1 MRRLRVAALATALWA
16 LGLWAPPL
24 WGEVWFSGLDL
35 TAFDR
40 LLFQAE
46 ADSPGYGRYKTLF
59 AAEASDGR
67 LQQLT
72 FFPERA
78 SLVAGVLQVEN
89 RFGLFRTDSTLGN
102 PAPLAGPPSFVRG
115 GQVESGK
122 LDLVASSLDG
132 RWLLAL
138 RPTSAAFGDL
148 ELYDLSQGGQE
159 SVAAT
164 GVELS
169 LKAVPVLWSPDSDF
183 FLYAKRGNLYYF
195 SVSQLREKRVL
206 EEPYRLLGKGTI
218 RNVRWGPASPLA
230 DGSAL
235 YYVTGTLVY
244 RLLARELFTRSL
256 YGGFLPIGQLAG
268 KLPFELDPNFDEFWV
283 APDGAQL
290 LVDKG
295 GRNLFLVPLS
305 PEDYSGPSLSLPYL
319 YLPGSGAVRKV
330 LWLRSGKILVLAE
343 SRQRGS
349 SSTGVYL
356 LSAADL
362 RTLPSFRR
370 IPEEGVLD
378 LALSAD
384 ESSVALM
391 RADGVTVHES
401 ASWQK
406 RYSLSHPRPLQV
418 VWTPAGELIVAGSWL
433 SELWNPASGAK
444 RLLFLSQP
452 GSSSFSED
460 ERTILTEVQG
470 AFYRRPAVSGSAAGA
485 AGPWGATGSAA
496 LRQPRIQSAA
506 YRVYLE
512 ESPDRLLRN
521 RIMVRELRQYGT
533 RELLARPQGSYE
545 SYPAQE
551 EPSDPL
557 LFAHGSRL
565 RRREVALVFDVVDAV
580 EGLASIL
587 SSLEEY
593 GIRATFFVNGDALRR
608 YPDAIRE
615 IAGAG
620 HEVGS
625 LFFTHFNMT
634 DDRFQ
639 VDGDFIKQGLARAE
653 DEYHAVTGREL
664 ALLWHAPFY
673 FANSQIITAG
683 RELNYAYVS
692 RDVDTLDWVT
702 EDPGKAAPDIY
713 FPASELVERIVARKK
728 PGSILPIL
736 AGKPGGHREDY
747 LFQKLDLL
755 VDALLSRG
763 YSVVPV
769 SSLMEHA
776 R

>member
-1 MRRLRVAALATALWA
+1 MRRLHIAALA
-16 LGLWAPPL
+16 LGLWALPL
-24 WGEVWFSGLDL
+24 WGEVWFSDLDL

-40 LLFQAE
+40 LLFRAE
-46 ADSPGYGRYKTLF
+46 ADSPGFGPYRTLF
-59 AAEASDGR
+59 AAELSDGR
-67 LQQLT
+67 LEQLT

-78 SLVAGVLQVEN
+78 SLVAGALQVEN
-89 RFGLFRTDSTLGN
+89 RFGLFRTDATLAK
-102 PAPLAGPPSFVRG
+102 PAAVAGPPCFVAG

-122 LDLVASSLDG
+122 LDLVVSSPDG

-138 RPTSAAFGDL
+138 RPTSAAFGEL
-148 ELYDLSQGGQE
+148 LLYDLSQGGQQ
-159 SVAAT
+159 SVAST

-169 LKAVPVLWSPDSDF
+169 LKDAPALWSPESDF
-183 FLYAKRGNLYYF
+183 FLYAKRGSLYYF

-206 EEPYRLLGKGTI
+206 EEPYRLLGKGTV

-230 DGSAL
+230 DGNAM

-244 RLLARELFTRSL
+244 RLSARELFTRSL

-290 LVDKG
+290 LVGKG

-319 YLPGSGAVRKV
+319 YLPGSGAVRKL
-330 LWLRSGKILVLAE
+330 LWLRSGKILVLVE
-343 SRQRGS
+343 SRQRGAG
-349 SSTGVYL
+349 STGVYL

-370 IPEEGVLD
+370 IPEEGVQD

-384 ESSVALM
+384 ESSVAVM

-401 ASWQK
+401 GSWQK
-406 RYSLSHPRPLQV
+406 RQSLSHPRPLHV
-418 VWTPAGELIVAGSWL
+418 VWTPAGELIVAGAWL
-433 SELWNPASGAK
+433 TELWNPGSGAK
-444 RLLFLSQP
+444 RLLCLSQP
-452 GSSSFSED
+452 GDSSFSED

-470 AFYRRPAVSGSAAGA
+470 AYYRRPAAAGSAS
-485 AGPWGATGSAA
+485 PWSATGSAA
-496 LRQPRIQSAA
+496 LRQPRSQSAA

-512 ESPDRLLRN
+512 DSPDRFLRN
-521 RIMVRELRQYGT
+521 RVMVRDLRQYGT
-533 RELLARPQGSYE
+533 RELLARQQPGYE
-545 SYPAQE
+545 SFPPEE

-557 LFAHGSRL
+557 LFAHGSRI

-634 DDRFQ
+634 DDRFK
-639 VDGDFIKQGLARAE
+639 VDGQFIKQGLARAE

-683 RELNYAYVS
+683 RELNYSYVS

-713 FPASELVERIVARKK
+713 FPAAELVERIVLRKK
-728 PGSILPIL
+728 PGSILPVL
-736 AGKPGGHREDY
+736 AGKPGGLREDY

-763 YSVVPV
+763 YSVVTV

>member
-1 MRRLRVAALATALWA
+1 LRRLHIAALA
-16 LGLWAPPL
+16 LGLWALPL
-24 WGEVWFSGLDL
+24 WGEVWFSDLDL
-35 TAFDR
+35 AAFGR
-40 LLFQAE
+40 LLFRAE
-46 ADSPGYGRYKTLF
+46 ADSPGFGRYRTLF
-59 AAEASDGR
+59 AAELSDGR
-67 LQQLT
+67 LEQLT

-78 SLVAGVLQVEN
+78 SLVAGALQVQN
-89 RFGLFRTDSTLGN
+89 RFGLFRTDSALAN
-102 PAPLAGPPSFVRG
+102 PAPVDRLPSFVAG

-122 LDLVASSLDG
+122 LDLVASSPDG

-138 RPTSAAFGDL
+138 RPTSAAYGEL
-148 ELYDLSQGGQE
+148 LLYDLSQGGPA
-159 SVAAT
+159 SVAST

-183 FLYAKRGNLYYF
+183 FLYGKRGSLYYF

-206 EEPYRLLGKGTI
+206 AESYRLLGKGTV

-230 DGSAL
+230 DGNAM
-235 YYVTGTLVY
+235 YYITGSLVY
-244 RLLARELFTRSL
+244 RLSARELFTRSL
-256 YGGFLPIGQLAG
+256 YGGFLPIGSVAG

-283 APDGAQL
+283 APDGTQL
-290 LVDKG
+290 LVSKS

-343 SRQRGS
+343 SRQRGA

-362 RTLPSFRR
+362 RVLPSFRR

-384 ESSVALM
+384 ESSVAVV
-391 RADGVTVHES
+391 RAEGVTVHES
-401 ASWQK
+401 SSWQK
-406 RYSLSHPRPLQV
+406 RQSLAHPSPLNV
-418 VWTPAGELIVAGSWL
+418 MWTPAGELIVAGAWL
-433 SELWNPASGAK
+433 TELWNPGTNAK
-444 RLLFLSQP
+444 RLLCLSQP
-452 GSSSFSED
+452 GASSFSED

-470 AFYRRPAVSGSAAGA
+470 AYYRRPSTGA
-485 AGPWGATGSAA
+485 AAAWSATGSAA

-506 YRVYLE
+506 FRVYLE
-512 ESPDRLLRN
+512 EVPDRLLRN
-521 RIMVRELRQYGT
+521 RIMVRDLSLYGT
-533 RELLARPQGSYE
+533 RELLPRAQGPYE
-545 SYPAQE
+545 SFPGE
-551 EPSDPL
+551 EEASDPA
-557 LFAHGSRL
+557 LFAHGSRI
-565 RRREVALVFDVVDAV
+565 RRREVALVFDVVDSV

-587 SSLEEY
+587 STLEEY
-593 GIRATFFVNGDALRR
+593 GIQATFFVNGDALRR
-608 YPDAIRE
+608 YPDAVRE

-634 DDRFQ
+634 DARFQ
-639 VDGDFIKQGLARAE
+639 VDGEFIKRGLARAE

-673 FANSQIITAG
+673 FANSQIIAAG

-702 EDPGKAAPDIY
+702 ADPGKAAPDIY
-713 FPASELVERIVARKK
+713 FPAAELVERIVARKK

-736 AGKPGGHREDY
+736 AGKPGGLREDY

-763 YSVVPV
+763 YSVVTV

>member
-1 MRRLRVAALATALWA
+1 MRRLYVAALA
-16 LGLWAPPL
+16 LGLWALPL
-24 WGEVWFSGLDL
+24 WGEVWFSDLDL

-40 LLFQAE
+40 LLFRAE
-46 ADSPGYGRYKTLF
+46 ADSPGFGPYRTLF
-59 AAEASDGR
+59 AAELAEGR
-67 LQQLT
+67 LEQLT

-78 SLVAGVLQVEN
+78 SLVAGALQVEN
-89 RFGLFRTDSTLGN
+89 RFGLFRTDAALAN
-102 PAPLAGPPSFVRG
+102 PAPLAGPPCFVTG

-122 LDLVASSLDG
+122 LDLVVSSPDG

-138 RPTSAAFGDL
+138 RPTSAAYGEL
-148 ELYDLSQGGQE
+148 LLYDLAHGGQV
-159 SVAAT
+159 SVASS

-169 LKAVPVLWSPDSDF
+169 LKAIPALWSPDSDF
-183 FLYAKRGNLYYF
+183 FLYAKRGSLYYF

-206 EEPYRLLGKGTI
+206 AESYRLVGKGTV
-218 RNVRWGPASPLA
+218 RNVRWGPASSA
-230 DGSAL
+230 GGSAL
-235 YYVTGTLVY
+235 YYVSGSLVY
-244 RLLARELFTRSL
+244 RLNARELFTRSL

-268 KLPFELDPNFDEFWV
+268 KLPFELDANFDEFWV
-283 APDGAQL
+283 APDGTQL
-290 LVDKG
+290 LVGKS

-319 YLPGSGAVRKV
+319 YLPGSGSVRRV
-330 LWLRSGKILVLAE
+330 LWLRTGKILVLAE
-343 SRQRGS
+343 SRQRGA

-362 RTLPSFRR
+362 RALPSFRR

-384 ESSVALM
+384 ESSVAVM
-391 RADGVTVHES
+391 RADGVTVHDS
-401 ASWQK
+401 SSWQK
-406 RYSLSHPRPLQV
+406 RQSLAHSRPLHLL
-418 VWTPAGELIVAGSWL
+418 WTPAGELIVAGAWF

-444 RLLFLSQP
+444 RLLCLSQP
-452 GSSSFSED
+452 GDSSFSED

-470 AFYRRPAVSGSAAGA
+470 AYYRRPAAAGTKA
-485 AGPWGATGSAA
+485 AWGATGSAA
-496 LRQPRIQSAA
+496 LRQRRLQSAA
-506 YRVYLE
+506 YRAYLE

-521 RIMVRELRQYGT
+521 RLMVRDLRQYGT
-533 RELLARPQGSYE
+533 RELLARALPGYE
-545 SYPAQE
+545 SFPAE
-551 EPSDPL
+551 EEASDPS
-557 LFAHGSRL
+557 LFAHGSRI
-565 RRREVALVFDVVDAV
+565 RRREVALVFDVVESV

-608 YPDAIRE
+608 YPDAVRE

-634 DDRFQ
+634 DARFQ
-639 VDGDFIKQGLARAE
+639 VDGEFIKRGLARAE
-653 DEYHAVTGREL
+653 DEYHAVTGLEL

-673 FANSQIITAG
+673 FANSQIIAAG
-683 RELNYAYVS
+683 RELNYAYIS
-692 RDVDTLDWVT
+692 RDVDSLDWVT
-702 EDPGKAAPDIY
+702 ADPGKAAPDIY
-713 FPASELVERIVARKK
+713 FPAAELVERIVARKK

-736 AGKPGGHREDY
+736 AGKPGGMREDY

-755 VDALLSRG
+755 LDALLSRG
-763 YSVVPV
+763 YSVATV

>member
-1 MRRLRVAALATALWA
+1 MRRLHIAALA
-16 LGLWAPPL
+16 LGLWALPL
-24 WGEVWFSGLDL
+24 WGEVWFSELDL

-40 LLFQAE
+40 LLFRAE
-46 ADSPGYGRYKTLF
+46 ADSPGFGPYKTLF
-59 AAEASDGR
+59 AAELNDGR
-67 LQQLT
+67 LEQLT
-72 FFPERA
+72 FFPERT
-78 SLVAGVLQVEN
+78 SMVAGVLQVEN
-89 RFGLFRTDSTLGN
+89 RFGLFRTDGTLGN
-102 PAPLAGPPSFVRG
+102 PAPVAGALSFVNG

-122 LDLVASSLDG
+122 LDLVASSPDG

-138 RPTSAAFGDL
+138 RPTSAAYGEL
-148 ELYDLSQGGQE
+148 LLYDLSQGGQA
-159 SVAAT
+159 SVAST

-169 LKAVPVLWSPDSDF
+169 LKSVPVLWSPDSDF
-183 FLYAKRGNLYYF
+183 FLYAKRGNLYHF

-206 EEPYRLLGKGTI
+206 EESYRLLGKGTV
-218 RNVRWGPASPLA
+218 RNVRWGPASSA
-230 DGSAL
+230 GGSAI

-244 RLLARELFTRSL
+244 RLSARELFTRSL

-290 LVDKG
+290 LVGKG

-349 SSTGVYL
+349 SSTGIYL

-384 ESSVALM
+384 ESSVAVM

-401 ASWQK
+401 SSWQK
-406 RYSLSHPRPLQV
+406 RQSLSHPRPLHV
-418 VWTPAGELIVAGSWL
+418 VWTPAGELIVAGAWL
-433 SELWNPASGAK
+433 TELWNPGRGAR
-444 RLLFLSQP
+444 RLLYLSQP
-452 GSSSFSED
+452 GNSSFSED

-470 AFYRRPAVSGSAAGA
+470 AYYRRPSAAGV
-485 AGPWGATGSAA
+485 AGAWSATGSAA

-521 RIMVRELRQYGT
+521 RVMVRDLRQYGT
-533 RELLARPQGSYE
+533 RELLARPQGRYE
-545 SYPAQE
+545 SYPPEE

-557 LFAHGSRL
+557 LFAHGSRI

-587 SSLEEY
+587 GSLEEY

-634 DDRFQ
+634 DDRFK
-639 VDGDFIKQGLARAE
+639 VDGEFIKRGLARAE

-673 FANSQIITAG
+673 FANSQIIAAG

-728 PGSILPIL
+728 PGSILPML
-736 AGKPGGHREDY
+736 AGKPAGHREDY

-763 YSVVPV
+763 YSLVTV

>member
-1 MRRLRVAALATALWA
+1 MRRLHIAALA
-16 LGLWAPPL
+16 LGLWALPL
-24 WGEVWFSGLDL
+24 WGEVWFSDLDL

-40 LLFQAE
+40 LLFRAE
-46 ADSPGYGRYKTLF
+46 ADSPGFGPYRTLF
-59 AAEASDGR
+59 AAELSDGR
-67 LQQLT
+67 LEQLT

-78 SLVAGVLQVEN
+78 SLVAGALQLEN
-89 RFGLFRTDSTLGN
+89 RFGLFRTDAALAK
-102 PAPLAGPPSFVRG
+102 PAAAAGPPCFVAG

-122 LDLVASSLDG
+122 LDLVVSSPDG

-138 RPTSAAFGDL
+138 RPTSAAFGEL
-148 ELYDLSQGGQE
+148 LLYDLSQGGQQ
-159 SVAAT
+159 SVAST

-169 LKAVPVLWSPDSDF
+169 LKDAPALWSPESDF
-183 FLYAKRGNLYYF
+183 FLYAKRGSLYYF

-206 EEPYRLLGKGTI
+206 AESYRLLGKGTV

-230 DGSAL
+230 GGNAM

-244 RLLARELFTRSL
+244 RLSARELFTRSL

-290 LVDKG
+290 LVGKG

-330 LWLRSGKILVLAE
+330 LWLRSGKILVLVE
-343 SRQRGS
+343 SRQRGAG
-349 SSTGVYL
+349 STGVYL

-384 ESSVALM
+384 ESSVAVM

-401 ASWQK
+401 GSWQK
-406 RYSLSHPRPLQV
+406 RQSLSHPRPLHV
-418 VWTPAGELIVAGSWL
+418 VWTPAGELIVAGAWL
-433 SELWNPASGAK
+433 TELWNPSSGAK
-444 RLLFLSQP
+444 RLLCLSQP
-452 GSSSFSED
+452 GNSSFSED

-470 AFYRRPAVSGSAAGA
+470 AYYRRPAAAGT
-485 AGPWGATGSAA
+485 AGAWSATGSAA
-496 LRQPRIQSAA
+496 LRQPRSQSAA

-512 ESPDRLLRN
+512 DSPDRFLRN
-521 RIMVRELRQYGT
+521 RVMVRDLRQYGT
-533 RELLARPQGSYE
+533 RELLARQQPSYE
-545 SYPAQE
+545 RFPPEE

-557 LFAHGSRL
+557 LFAHGSRI

-634 DDRFQ
+634 DDRFK
-639 VDGDFIKQGLARAE
+639 VDGQFIKQGLARAE

-683 RELNYAYVS
+683 RELNYSYVS

-713 FPASELVERIVARKK
+713 FPAAELVERIVVRKK
-728 PGSILPIL
+728 PGSILPVL
-736 AGKPGGHREDY
+736 AGKPGGLREDY

-763 YSVVPV
+763 YSVVTV

>member
-1 MRRLRVAALATALWA
+1 LRRLHIAALA
-16 LGLWAPPL
+16 LGLWALPL
-24 WGEVWFSGLDL
+24 GAEVWFSDLDL

-40 LLFQAE
+40 LLFRAE
-46 ADSPGYGRYKTLF
+46 ADSPGFGSYRTLF
-59 AAEASDGR
+59 AAELSDGR
-67 LQQLT
+67 LEQLT

-78 SLVAGVLQVEN
+78 SLVSGVLQLEN
-89 RFGLFRTDSTLGN
+89 RFGLFRTNAELAN
-102 PAPLAGPPSFVRG
+102 PAPVDGLPSFVAG

-122 LDLVASSLDG
+122 LDQVASSPDG

-138 RPTSAAFGDL
+138 RPTSAAYGEL
-148 ELYDLSQGGQE
+148 LLYDLSKGGPA
-159 SVAAT
+159 SVAST

-169 LKAVPVLWSPDSDF
+169 LKAIPVLWSPDSDF
-183 FLYAKRGNLYYF
+183 FLYAKRGSLYYF

-206 EEPYRLLGKGTI
+206 AEAYRLLGKGTV

-230 DGSAL
+230 DGNAM
-235 YYVTGTLVY
+235 YYVTGSLVY
-244 RLLARELFTRSL
+244 RLSARELFTRSL
-256 YGGFLPIGQLAG
+256 YGGFLPIGTLAG

-290 LVDKG
+290 LVGKG

-319 YLPGSGAVRKV
+319 YLPGSGVVRKV

-349 SSTGVYL
+349 NSTGVYL
-356 LSAADL
+356 LSVADL

-378 LALSAD
+378 LAASPD
-384 ESSVALM
+384 ESSVAVV

-401 ASWQK
+401 SSWQK
-406 RYSLSHPRPLQV
+406 RQSLSHPRPLHV
-418 VWTPAGELIVAGSWL
+418 VWTPAGELIVAGAWL
-433 SELWNPASGAK
+433 TELWNPASGAK
-444 RLLFLSQP
+444 RLLCLSQS
-452 GSSSFSED
+452 GDSSFSED

-470 AFYRRPAVSGSAAGA
+470 SYYRRPAVSGAAGA
-485 AGPWGATGSAA
+485 WSATGSAA
-496 LRQPRIQSAA
+496 LRQPRSQSTA

-512 ESPDRLLRN
+512 EAPDRLLRN
-521 RIMVRELRQYGT
+521 RVMVRDLRLYGT
-533 RELLARPQGSYE
+533 RELLARGEAAYE
-545 SYPAQE
+545 SFPGE
-551 EPSDPL
+551 EEASDPV
-557 LFAHGSRL
+557 LFAHGSRI
-565 RRREVALVFDVVDAV
+565 RRREVALVFDVVDSV

-587 SSLEEY
+587 STLEEY

-620 HEVGS
+620 QEVGS
-625 LFFTHFNMT
+625 LFFTHFSMT
-634 DDRFQ
+634 DARFQ
-639 VDGDFIKQGLARAE
+639 VDGEFIKRGLARAE

-673 FANSQIITAG
+673 FANSQIIAAG

-702 EDPGKAAPDIY
+702 ADPGKAAPDIY
-713 FPASELVERIVARKK
+713 FPAAELVERIVARKK

-736 AGKPGGHREDY
+736 AGKPGGLREDY

-763 YSVVPV
+763 YSVVTV

>member
-1 MRRLRVAALATALWA
+1 MRRLHIAALA
-16 LGLWAPPL
+16 LGLWALPL
-24 WGEVWFSGLDL
+24 WGEVWFSDLDL

-40 LLFQAE
+40 LLFRAE
-46 ADSPGYGRYKTLF
+46 ADSPGFGPYRTLF
-59 AAEASDGR
+59 AAELSDGR
-67 LQQLT
+67 LEQLT

-78 SLVAGVLQVEN
+78 SLVAGALQVEN
-89 RFGLFRTDSTLGN
+89 RFGLFRTDATLAK
-102 PAPLAGPPSFVRG
+102 PAAVAGPPCFVAG

-122 LDLVASSLDG
+122 LDLVVSSPDG

-138 RPTSAAFGDL
+138 RPTSAAFGEL
-148 ELYDLSQGGQE
+148 LLYDLSQGGQQ
-159 SVAAT
+159 SVAST

-169 LKAVPVLWSPDSDF
+169 LKAVPVLWSPNSDF
-183 FLYAKRGNLYYF
+183 FLYAKRGSLYYF

-206 EEPYRLLGKGTI
+206 EEPYRLLGKGTV
-218 RNVRWGPASPLA
+218 RNVRWGPVSPLA
-230 DGSAL
+230 DGQAM

-244 RLLARELFTRSL
+244 RLSARELFTRSL

-290 LVDKG
+290 LVGKG

-330 LWLRSGKILVLAE
+330 LWLRSGKILVLVE
-343 SRQRGS
+343 SRQRGAG
-349 SSTGVYL
+349 STGVYL

-384 ESSVALM
+384 ESSVAVM

-401 ASWQK
+401 GSWQK
-406 RYSLSHPRPLQV
+406 RQSLSHSRPLHV
-418 VWTPAGELIVAGSWL
+418 VWTPAGELIVAGAWL
-433 SELWNPASGAK
+433 TELWNPGSGAK
-444 RLLFLSQP
+444 RLLCLSQP
-452 GSSSFSED
+452 GNSSFSED

-470 AFYRRPAVSGSAAGA
+470 AYYRRPAAAGS
-485 AGPWGATGSAA
+485 AGPWSATGSAA
-496 LRQPRIQSAA
+496 LRQPRSQSAA

-512 ESPDRLLRN
+512 DSPDRFLRN
-521 RIMVRELRQYGT
+521 RVMVRDLRQYGT
-533 RELLARPQGSYE
+533 RELLARQQPSYE
-545 SYPAQE
+545 SFPPEE

-557 LFAHGSRL
+557 LFAHGSRI

-634 DDRFQ
+634 DARFQ
-639 VDGDFIKQGLARAE
+639 VDGEFIKRGLARAE

-683 RELNYAYVS
+683 RELNYSYVS

-713 FPASELVERIVARKK
+713 FPAAELVERIVVRKK
-728 PGSILPIL
+728 PGSILPVL
-736 AGKPGGHREDY
+736 AGKPGGLREDY

-763 YSVVPV
+763 YSVVTV

>member
-1 MRRLRVAALATALWA
+1 LRRLHIAALA
-16 LGLWAPPL
+16 LGLWALPL
-24 WGEVWFSGLDL
+24 WGEVWFSDLDL

-40 LLFQAE
+40 LLFRAE
-46 ADSPGYGRYKTLF
+46 ADSPGFGPYRTLF
-59 AAEASDGR
+59 AAELSDGR
-67 LQQLT
+67 LEQLT

-78 SLVAGVLQVEN
+78 SLVAGALQLEN
-89 RFGLFRTDSTLGN
+89 RFGLFRTDATLAK
-102 PAPLAGPPSFVRG
+102 PAAVAGPPCFVAG

-122 LDLVASSLDG
+122 LDLVVSSPDG

-138 RPTSAAFGDL
+138 RPTSAAFGEL
-148 ELYDLSQGGQE
+148 LLYDLSQGGQQ
-159 SVAAT
+159 SVAST

-169 LKAVPVLWSPDSDF
+169 LKDAPALWSPESDF
-183 FLYAKRGNLYYF
+183 FLYAKRGSLYYF

-206 EEPYRLLGKGTI
+206 EVPYRLLGKGTV
-218 RNVRWGPASPLA
+218 RNVRWGPASLLA
-230 DGSAL
+230 DGNAM

-244 RLLARELFTRSL
+244 RLSARELFTRSL

-290 LVDKG
+290 LVGKG

-319 YLPGSGAVRKV
+319 YLPGSGAVRKL
-330 LWLRSGKILVLAE
+330 LWLRSGKILVLVE
-343 SRQRGS
+343 SRQRGAG
-349 SSTGVYL
+349 STGVYL

-384 ESSVALM
+384 ESSVAVM

-401 ASWQK
+401 GSWQK
-406 RYSLSHPRPLQV
+406 RQSLSHSRPLHV
-418 VWTPAGELIVAGSWL
+418 VWTPAGELIVAGAWL
-433 SELWNPASGAK
+433 TELWNPGSGTK
-444 RLLFLSQP
+444 RLLCLSQP
-452 GSSSFSED
+452 GNSSFSED

-470 AFYRRPAVSGSAAGA
+470 AYYRRPAAAGS
-485 AGPWGATGSAA
+485 AGPWSATGSAA
-496 LRQPRIQSAA
+496 LRQPRSQSAA

-512 ESPDRLLRN
+512 DSPDRFLRN
-521 RIMVRELRQYGT
+521 RVMVRDLRQYGT
-533 RELLARPQGSYE
+533 RELLARQQPGYE
-545 SYPAQE
+545 SFPPEE

-557 LFAHGSRL
+557 LFAHGSRI

-634 DDRFQ
+634 DDRFK
-639 VDGDFIKQGLARAE
+639 VDGQFIKQGLARAE

-683 RELNYAYVS
+683 RELNYSYVS

-713 FPASELVERIVARKK
+713 FPAAELIERIVVRKK
-728 PGSILPIL
+728 PGSILPVL
-736 AGKPGGHREDY
+736 AGKPGGLREDY

-763 YSVVPV
+763 YSVVTV

>member
-1 MRRLRVAALATALWA
+1 MKRLQVAALA
-16 LGLWAPPL
+16 LGLWAFGPWSAPL

-46 ADSPGYGRYKTLF
+46 ADSPGFGAYKTLF
-59 AAEASDGR
+59 AAELSDGR
-67 LQQLT
+67 PQQLT
-72 FFPERA
+72 FFPERV
-78 SLVAGVLQVEN
+78 SLVAGALQVEN
-89 RFGLFRTDSTLGN
+89 RFGLFRTDGTLGN
-102 PAPLAGPPSFVRG
+102 PAPLAGPPSFVSG

-122 LDLVASSLDG
+122 LDLVATSPDG
-132 RWLLAL
+132 RWVLAL
-138 RPTSAAFGDL
+138 RPTSAAYGEL
-148 ELYDLSQGGQE
+148 LLYDLSQGGQA
-159 SVAAT
+159 SVAST

-169 LKAVPVLWSPDSDF
+169 LKAVPVLWSPESDF
-183 FLYAKRGNLYYF
+183 FLYAKRGSLYYF
-195 SVSQLREKRVL
+195 SVSQQRDKRVL
-206 EEPYRLLGKGTI
+206 EEPYRLLGKGTVH
-218 RNVRWGPASPLA
+218 NVRWGPASPLA
-230 DGSAL
+230 DGNAL

-244 RLLARELFTRSL
+244 RLGATELFTRSL

-283 APDGAQL
+283 SPDGKQL
-290 LVDKG
+290 LVGKG

-330 LWLRSGKILVLAE
+330 LWLASGKILVLAE
-343 SRQRGS
+343 SRQSGS
-349 SSTGVYL
+349 SGTGVYL

-378 LALSAD
+378 LALSPD
-384 ESSVALM
+384 QFSVAVM

-406 RYSLSHPRPLQV
+406 RQSFSHPRPLHV
-418 VWTPAGELIVAGSWL
+418 VWTPAGELIVAGAWL
-433 SELWNPASGAK
+433 TELWNPASGLK
-444 RLLFLSQP
+444 RLLCLSQP
-452 GSSSFSED
+452 GPSSFSED

-470 AFYRRPAVSGSAAGA
+470 AYYRRPAAGGAAAG
-485 AGPWGATGSAA
+485 WGATGSAA
-496 LRQPRIQSAA
+496 LRQPRLQSAS

-512 ESPDRLLRN
+512 DSPDRLQRN
-521 RIMVRELRQYGT
+521 RLMVRDLRQYGT
-533 RELLARPQGSYE
+533 RELLARPQGAYE
-545 SYPAQE
+545 SYPPQE
-551 EPSDPL
+551 EPTDPL
-557 LFAHGSRL
+557 LFAHGSRI

-587 SSLEEY
+587 GSLEEY
-593 GIRATFFVNGDALRR
+593 GIRATFFVNGDAVRR

-615 IAGAG
+615 IASAG

-639 VDGDFIKQGLARAE
+639 VDGEFIKQGLARAE
-653 DEYHAVTGREL
+653 DEYHAATGREL

-673 FANSQIITAG
+673 FANSQIIAAG

-736 AGKPGGHREDY
+736 AGKPGGLREDY
-747 LFQKLDLL
+747 LFQTLDLL

-763 YSVVPV
+763 YSVVTV

>member
-1 MRRLRVAALATALWA
+1 VAALVKGLLT
-16 LGLWAPPL
+16 LGLWAIGLRALPL
-24 WGEVWFSGLDL
+24 WGEAWFSELDL
-35 TAFDR
+35 AAFDR

-46 ADSPGYGRYKTLF
+46 ADSPVFGPYRTLF
-59 AAEASDGR
+59 AAELADGR
-67 LQQLT
+67 LEQLT

-89 RFGLFRTDSTLGN
+89 RFGLFRTDSSLGH
-102 PAPLAGPPSFVRG
+102 PAPVAGLPSFVAG

-122 LDLVASSLDG
+122 LDQVASSPDG
-132 RWLLAL
+132 RWLVRLS
-138 RPTSAAFGDL
+138 PTSAAYG
-148 ELYDLSQGGQE
+148 ELLLHDLSQAGRL
-159 SVAAT
+159 SVAST

-183 FLYAKRGNLYYF
+183 FLYAKQGSLYYF

-206 EEPYRLLGKGTI
+206 EEPYRLLGRGTV
-218 RNVRWGPASPLA
+218 RNVRWGPASLA
-230 DGSAL
+230 GGSAM

-244 RLLARELFTRSL
+244 RLNPRELFTRSL

-283 APDGAQL
+283 APDATQL

-330 LWLRSGKILVLAE
+330 LWLASGKILVLAE
-343 SRQRGS
+343 SRQRGAG
-349 SSTGVYL
+349 STGVYL

-378 LALSAD
+378 LALSPD
-384 ESSVALM
+384 ESSVAVM

-401 ASWQK
+401 GSWQK
-406 RYSLSHPRPLQV
+406 RQSLSHPHPLHL
-418 VWTPAGELIVAGSWL
+418 VWTPTGELIVAGAWL
-433 SELWNPASGAK
+433 TELWNPASGVK
-444 RLLFLSQP
+444 RLLCLSQP
-452 GSSSFSED
+452 GDSSFSED
-460 ERTILTEVQG
+460 ERAILTEVQG
-470 AFYRRPAVSGSAAGA
+470 AYYRRPAVSGSSAGA
-485 AGPWGATGSAA
+485 AGAWGATGSAA
-496 LRQPRIQSAA
+496 LRPPRLESAA

-512 ESPDRLLRN
+512 DCPDRFLRN
-521 RIMVRELRQYGT
+521 RVMVRDLRQYGT
-533 RELLARPQGSYE
+533 RELLARPEVAYE
-545 SYPAQE
+545 PFPAAE
-551 EPSDPL
+551 EPPDPL
-557 LFAHGSRL
+557 LFAHGSRI

-615 IAGAG
+615 IAEAG

-625 LFFTHFNMT
+625 LFFTNFNMT
-634 DDRFQ
+634 DDRFK
-639 VDGDFIKQGLARAE
+639 VDGEFIKRGLARAE
-653 DEYHAVTGREL
+653 DEYHAVSGREL

-673 FANSQIITAG
+673 FANSQIIAAG

-702 EDPGKAAPDIY
+702 EDPGKMAPDIY
-713 FPASELVERIVARKK
+713 FTASELVERIVARKK

-763 YSVVPV
+763 YSVVTV